1 MPITDAFTGTNGTGI
16 EAYSSSW
23 AYMAGG
29 TTNLQIQ
36 SNALA
41 VAAVTVEAGARR
53 TETGFPDD
61 QYAQVTAVIAADDEP
76 FVGVAVRCQ
85 AAGSGDYYGFYC
97 KDSASQLFEFDGTTW
112 TQLGLNGAG
121 VNNTQTIRL
130 TVAGTTLT
138 PAVAGSTQSPPGA
151 QTDATYSSGAP
162 GVSGFNDG
170 SPTTATRVDDF
181 ECSDVAGAA
190 EAIRILF
197 AMPMAGT
204 GGGRHGGSRVH

>member
-16 EAYSSSW
+16 VAYSANW

-36 SNALA
+36 SNGLA
-41 VAAVTVEAGARR
+41 MAAVTVEAGARR
-53 TETGFPDD
+53 TETGFPND
-61 QYAQVTAVIAADDEP
+61 QYAQVTSVVSATAAP
-76 FVGVAVRCQ
+76 LIGVAVRCQ

-97 KDSASQLFEFDGTTW
+97 QDDISQLFEFDGTTW
-112 TQLGLNGAG
+112 TQLGTNGAG
-121 VNNTQTIRL
+121 VNDTQTIRL

-138 PAVAGSTQSPPGA
+138 PAVAGATQSPPGA
-151 QTDATYSSGAP
+151 QTDATYTSGAP

-170 SPTTATRVDDF
+170 GATSLCRVDDF

-190 EAIRILF
+190 DAIRILF
-197 AMPMAGT
+197 AMRMEGT
-204 GGGRHGGSRVH
+204 GGGRHGGSRVN